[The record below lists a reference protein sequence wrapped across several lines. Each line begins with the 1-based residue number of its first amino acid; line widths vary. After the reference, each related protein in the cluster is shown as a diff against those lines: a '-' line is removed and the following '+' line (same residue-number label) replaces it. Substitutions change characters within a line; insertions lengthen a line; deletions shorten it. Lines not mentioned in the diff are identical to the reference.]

1 MFVPVGVLFLLL
13 HNLWWVPENVPMQK
27 KNRDTLHNPPSALP
41 WPHIARR
48 RSYRVAW
55 ARCSP
60 RLRYGHLGYLAS
72 GRVTVAHAVHWSG
85 PSMCHRCYCRSCSVH
100 LLASGRACH
109 HFCREE
115 RIPCRQ
121 LLTAMAHT
129 CICMAGGTMTCDL
142 LNRWG
147 PLTCLHAVMMVRVCE
162 YVMTHGRDGTYMH
175 LHGWRLGALP
185 IPMGL
190 QD

>member
-1 MFVPVGVLFLLL
+1 
-13 HNLWWVPENVPMQK
+13 
-27 KNRDTLHNPPSALP
+27 
-41 WPHIARR
+41 
-48 RSYRVAW
+48 
-55 ARCSP
+55 
-60 RLRYGHLGYLAS
+60 
-72 GRVTVAHAVHWSG
+72 
-85 PSMCHRCYCRSCSVH
+85 
-100 LLASGRACH
+100 
-109 HFCREE
+109 
-115 RIPCRQ
+115 
-121 LLTAMAHT
+121 
-129 CICMAGGTMTCDL
+129 MTCDL